1 MSWSLAVVG
10 HRLDAA
16 FPDRA
21 KKPPAAA
28 EARGPS
34 HPERRPRGRFLA
46 VASALA
52 ANAWLLCASPQEPAA
67 QAPAQEPRVRG
78 VKVTFAHDVGSAPIV
93 HSQRARL
100 LSLAVERGESP
111 SPFVPAGMFRATYQA
126 TVPLPARDR
135 FQFRIEGRGSVKLSL
150 NDELVL
156 EGALR
161 SGKPLETTQPIRLK
175 KGDNHL
181 RLVFESGAM
190 GDGQFRLF
198 WSGSEFG
205 FEPIIPELLQW
216 SAGDAEVAA
225 GEQLR
230 EGQQLFAER
239 RCARCHEFERRRIGE
254 SAFAEL
260 DAAGPDLRSVGA
272 RVHQSWIAAWLRDP
286 RQFRS
291 DATMPRHVFEK
302 PQDIDD
308 LAAWL
313 AQSGSPA
320 AVEFAA
326 GADESGAVRF
336 LQLGCVACHPRP
348 GQQHVD
354 AHEDRIALDFAPQKW
369 HAAALVAYLQDPRRD
384 HAHSRMPDFSLSR
397 DDAVNLAAYLLAT
410 HVPALPA
417 SRGEAHRGKVLAQ
430 RHACALCHAL
440 DLPVEETHAP
450 RLRNL
455 DAARGCLADK
465 PGHGGA
471 PDHGLSAEQR
481 AALRAFLPFAEEAPF
496 RPAPVDFVSRHLRAD
511 RCTACHGFDGEPSR
525 WARYAEQAS
534 KLTPLPTDQDPVA
547 QGVPALT
554 WVGSK
559 LQPSWI
565 ARFVQGQEKS
575 PRPWLHARMPAFH
588 VHGAAIATGLVREHG
603 YGPADEPGV
612 AGKAQAVIDGERLV
626 AMGTGFG
633 CVACHAVGDKP
644 AVQPF
649 ERIGIE
655 LVTARGRLRHE
666 YYTRWLQDPPRL
678 DPDARMPK
686 YSDAKGRTAF
696 TEILDG
702 DGKQQFEAI
711 WQYLGSLQAARR

>member
-1 MSWSLAVVG
+1 MSWSLAVV
-10 HRLDAA
+10 
-16 FPDRA
+16 
-21 KKPPAAA
+21 
-28 EARGPS
+28 
-34 HPERRPRGRFLA
+34 
-46 VASALA
+46 ASAWA
-52 ANAWLLCASPQEPAA
+52 ASAWLPAPLPQEPAA
-67 QAPAQEPRVRG
+67 QAPPQEPRVRG
-78 VKVTFAHDVGSAPIV
+78 AKVTFEGLAAQTRVV

-111 SPFVPAGMFRATYQA
+111 SPFLPVGLFRATWHA

-135 FQFRIEGRGSVKLSL
+135 FHFRIEGRGSVKLSL

-161 SGKPLETTQPIRLK
+161 SGKALETTQPVRLK

-190 GDGQFRLF
+190 GDGQFRVF

-205 FEPIIPELLQW
+205 FEPIFPELLQW
-216 SAGDAEVAA
+216 AAGDAEVGA

-239 RCARCHEFERRRIGE
+239 RCARCHEFEVRRIGE

-260 DAAGPDLRSVGA
+260 DAAGPDLRGVGA
-272 RVHQSWIAAWLRDP
+272 RLHQPWVASWLRDP
-286 RQFRS
+286 RQFRP
-291 DATMPRHVFEK
+291 DATMPRHAFEK
-302 PQDIDD
+302 PQDADD

-313 AQSGSPA
+313 AESGSPPA
-320 AVEFAA
+320 AMEFAA
-326 GADESGAVRF
+326 GAAAAGAARF
-336 LQLGCVACHPRP
+336 LELGCVACHPQP
-348 GQQHVD
+348 GQQHD
-354 AHEDRIALDFAPQKW
+354 ARDDRIALDFAPQKW
-369 HAAALVAYLQDPRRD
+369 RPAALVAYLQDPRRD
-384 HAHSRMPDFSLSR
+384 HAHSRMPDFMLSR
-397 DDAVNLAAYLLAT
+397 DDAVNLAAHLLAT
-410 HVPALPA
+410 DVPGLPV

-430 RHACALCHAL
+430 RHACTLCHAL
-440 DLPVEETHAP
+440 DLPVEESRAP

-465 PGHGGA
+465 PGHRGA

-481 AALRAFLPFAEEAPF
+481 VVLRAFLPFAEEAPF

-511 RCTACHGFDGEPSR
+511 RCTACHGLDGEPSR
-525 WARYAEQAS
+525 WARHAEQAS
-534 KLTPLPTDQDPVA
+534 KQAPLPTDQDPVA

-588 VHGAAIATGLVREHG
+588 VHGAAIASGLVREHG
-603 YGPADEPGV
+603 YGPADEPAV

-633 CVACHAVGDKP
+633 CVQCHAVGDKP
-644 AVQPF
+644 AIQPF
-649 ERIGIE
+649 ERVGIE

-702 DGKQQFEAI
+702 DAKQQFEAI
-711 WQYLGSLQAARR
+711 WQYLGSLQATRR